1 MTIYRTED
9 LILNIREQIRNGANI
24 LKIES
29 NNVDLFIAWALP
41 MINWYDNEKTN
52 ENALRVSLEN
62 GTLEYMDRKVR
73 IVR

>member
-29 NNVDLFIAWALP
+29 NNIDLFIAWALP